1 MAFGVTMV
9 LALAC
14 LGGLTAPGPV
24 PSQAV
29 LKELIEE
36 LVNVTQDQKTPLC
49 NGSMVWSFNL
59 PATSMWYCAA
69 RDSLTNVSSCS
80 ALQKTQ
86 KILSGLCQHKAS
98 ARVSAPSLPPRPQAH
113 KAARPGTL
121 ASVPRAGLTVDAGM
135 WTSGFPGPGLQGS
148 RRLPEPQCPHL

>member
-98 ARVSAPSLPPRPQAH
+98 ARVSSWYSRDTKTEVAEFVKKLLRYV
-113 KAARPGTL
+113 R
-121 ASVPRAGLTVDAGM
+121 SVYRTRVY
-135 WTSGFPGPGLQGS
+135 
-148 RRLPEPQCPHL
+148 

>member
-36 LVNVTQDQKTPLC
+36 LVNVTQDQKVSPC
-49 NGSMVWSFNL
+49 SRGSPPWT
-59 PATSMWYCAA
+59 AGWWYCAA

-98 ARVSAPSLPPRPQAH
+98 ARVSAPSLRDTKTEVAEFV
-113 KAARPGTL
+113 KKLLRYVR
-121 ASVPRAGLTVDAGM
+121 SVYR
-135 WTSGFPGPGLQGS
+135 
-148 RRLPEPQCPHL
+148 